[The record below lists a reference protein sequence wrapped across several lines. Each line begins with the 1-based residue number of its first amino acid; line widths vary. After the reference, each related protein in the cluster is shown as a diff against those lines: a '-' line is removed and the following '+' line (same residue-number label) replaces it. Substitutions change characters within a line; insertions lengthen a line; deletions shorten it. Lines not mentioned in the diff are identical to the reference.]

1 MPMSLELIHIQQA
14 FARQEIV
21 APFVQVFDQSALKF
35 KQNLTITESLDV
47 MFPEQKR
54 QDKDLLKAKEALG
67 ELAKEFTEVELKE
80 VITDVDF
87 IVESWLDDFEREL
100 FKGKTM
106 QELLHE
112 KGGI

>member
-1 MPMSLELIHIQQA
+1 MPMSLELLHIQQA
-14 FARQEIV
+14 FARQEI
-21 APFVQVFDQSALKF
+21 ARPFIQVFDQSALKF

-47 MFPEQKR
+47 MFPEQKK
-54 QDKDLLKAKEALG
+54 QDKDVLKARELLG
-67 ELAKEFTEVELKE
+67 ELSKQFTEVELKE

>member
-1 MPMSLELIHIQQA
+1 MSLEIAHLQPA
-14 FARQEIV
+14 YTRQEIV

-54 QDKDLLKAKEALG
+54 QDKDLFKAKEALG
-67 ELAKEFTEVELKE
+67 ELAKQFSEVELKE
-80 VITDVDF
+80 IITDVDF
-87 IVESWLDDFEREL
+87 IVESWLDYFERDL

-106 QELLHE
+106 KELLHE
-112 KGGI
+112 KGGL